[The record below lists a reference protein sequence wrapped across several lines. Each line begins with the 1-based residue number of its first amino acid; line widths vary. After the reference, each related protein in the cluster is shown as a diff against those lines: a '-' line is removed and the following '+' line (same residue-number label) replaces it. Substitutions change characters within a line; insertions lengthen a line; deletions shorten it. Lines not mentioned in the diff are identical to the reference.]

1 MRRVVATLNTV
12 LTTVRIGT
20 AVFMLAYLL
29 QEFRARF
36 PFLKMMLGGDEIR
49 QTVGLLLKKARE
61 ARRLKRALVNRNMPQ
76 MHENAGKLCGIRA
89 LCQKQCFELNC
100 VFIRPFAQ
108 QRRKHYF
115 LMTLLKV
122 FCGKQACDSE
132 Q

>member
-20 AVFMLAYLL
+20 AVFVLAHLL
-29 QEFRARF
+29 QEFRTRF
-36 PFLKMMLGGDEIR
+36 PFFKMMLMGDKVREAVR
-49 QTVGLLLKKARE
+49 LRFKEARE

-76 MHENAGKLCGIRA
+76 MQESTRKLCDVCPFR
-89 LCQKQCFELNC
+89 QKQGFELNC

-122 FCGKQACDSE
+122 FCGKQAC
-132 Q
+132 